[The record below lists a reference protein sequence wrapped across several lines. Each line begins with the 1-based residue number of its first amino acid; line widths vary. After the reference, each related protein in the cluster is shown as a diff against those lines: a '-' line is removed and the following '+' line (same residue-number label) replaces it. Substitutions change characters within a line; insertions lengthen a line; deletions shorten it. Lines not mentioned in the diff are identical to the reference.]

1 MLREKLENRSRLSIY
16 ALKAYEK
23 ENQINPKQTEGH
35 DNEIENKNKTDTE
48 PIHQKNQYNWWT
60 SSKTDKE

>member
-48 PIHQKNQYNWWT
+48 PIHQKNQYN
-60 SSKTDKE
+60 